1 MTDPALVEEWKQT
14 KTIGI
19 IGMGDMGQL
28 YAEKFTQHGWK
39 VVCCDREERFEE
51 LTDSCKGQRF
61 TVLKNGHLVSR
72 VSDYIIYSVEA
83 EIIDKIVKEYSP
95 STKVGSIVGG
105 QTSCKSPE
113 IRALE
118 KHLPPDVDIVSV
130 HSLHGPRVNPE
141 GQPLVLIKHRCHDEQ
156 SFPFVEAVMSSLKSK
171 HVYLTYEEHDRIT
184 ADTQAVT
191 HAAFLSMGVAW
202 YKKQLYPW
210 TIGVNRW
217 YGGFEDIKVNI
228 SLRIFSNKWHV
239 YAGLAITNPA
249 AHEQI
254 MQYAKSATELYA
266 LFLQDKKHELK
277 ERLYAAKNFVFGK
290 QSGRLLLDDS
300 ILEGYSLSKHVPQ
313 EGEETLPNSHLSL
326 LAIVDSWHQLQIN
339 PYDHIICSTPLFRIF
354 LGVTEY
360 LFMTPELLER
370 TIDAAVNE
378 TAFRADD
385 LEFVIAARSWSSI
398 VSFESYDLY
407 ERQFKEVQ
415 NFFKPMLSEANAIG
429 NEMIKTILR
438 HSDETSTSK

>member
-1 MTDPALVEEWKQT
+1 MAELNQVEVWKRT

-19 IGMGDMGQL
+19 IGLGDMGQM
-28 YAEKFTQHGWK
+28 YAEKFSESGWT
-39 VVCCDREERFEE
+39 VVCCDREERYEE
-51 LTDSCKGQRF
+51 LLECSQNKKYTI
-61 TVLKNGHLVSR
+61 LKNGHHVSR
-72 VSDYIIYSVEA
+72 ISDYIIYSVEA
-83 EIIDKIVKEYSP
+83 EIIDKIIGLYSP
-95 STKVGSIVGG
+95 STKVGSVVGG

-113 IRALE
+113 IKALE
-118 KHLPPDVDIVSV
+118 KHLPPDADIVSV
-130 HSLHGPRVNPE
+130 HSLHGPGVDPE
-141 GQPLVLIKHRCHDEQ
+141 GQPLVLIKHRCHNDK

-171 HVYLTYEEHDRIT
+171 HVYLTYEEHDKIT

-202 YKKQLYPW
+202 YKIQLYPW

-217 YGGFEDIKVNI
+217 FGGFENVKVNI
-228 SLRIFSNKWHV
+228 SLRIYSNKWHV

-249 AHEQI
+249 AHQQI
-254 MQYAKSATELYA
+254 MQYAKSATELFT
-266 LFLQDKKHELK
+266 LFAQNKKEELTQ
-277 ERLYAAKNFVFGK
+277 RLYAAKEFVFGK
-290 QSGRLLLDDS
+290 QEGLLLLDDS
-300 ILEGYSLSKHVPQ
+300 ILEKYSLSQHVPQ

-326 LAIVDSWHQLQIN
+326 LAIVDSWHQLKIN

-360 LFMTPELLER
+360 LFMTPDLLDK
-370 TIDAAVNE
+370 TIDAAINCD
-378 TAFRADD
+378 AFRADD

-407 ERQFKEVQ
+407 RRQFEEVQ
-415 NFFKPMLSEANAIG
+415 EFFKPMLPEANVIG

-438 HSDETSTSK
+438 HVDQKKA

>member
-1 MTDPALVEEWKQT
+1 MTEPSVIEEWKRT

-28 YAEKFTQHGWK
+28 YAEKFAHHGWK

-51 LTDSCKGQRF
+51 LLETSKHQKY
-61 TVLKNGHLVSR
+61 TVLRNGHLVSR

-95 STKVGSIVGG
+95 STKIGSIVGG

-113 IRALE
+113 IKAFE
-118 KHLPPDVDIVSV
+118 KYLPPDVDIVSV
-130 HSLHGPRVNPE
+130 HSLHGPRVDPE
-141 GQPLVLIKHRCHDEQ
+141 GQPLVLIKHRCHDKE
-156 SFPFVEAVMSSLKSK
+156 SFPLVEAVVSSLKSK

-217 YGGFEDIKVNI
+217 YGGFENVKVNI

-266 LFLQDKKHELK
+266 LFVQNKKEELK
-277 ERLYAAKNFVFGK
+277 ERLYAAKTFVFGK
-290 QSGRLLLDDS
+290 QTGLLLLDDS

-326 LAIVDSWHQLQIN
+326 LAIVDSWHQLRIN

-360 LFMTPELLER
+360 LFMTPDLLET
-370 TIDAAVNE
+370 TIGAAINE

-407 ERQFKEVQ
+407 RRQFKEVQ
-415 NFFKPMLSEANAIG
+415 DFFKPMLPEANKIG

-438 HSDETSTSK
+438 HSDRKNSS

>member
-1 MTDPALVEEWKQT
+1 MVEQGLIEEWKRT

-28 YAEKFTQHGWK
+28 YARKFAQNGWK
-39 VVCCDREERFEE
+39 VVCCDREENYLKLQNNCLDERY
-51 LTDSCKGQRF
+51 
-61 TVLKNGHLVSR
+61 TVLKNGHFVSR
-72 VSDYIIYSVEA
+72 ISDYVIYSVEA
-83 EIIDKIVKEYSP
+83 KLIDKIVGEYSA
-95 STKVGSIVGG
+95 STKIGAIVGG

-113 IRALE
+113 IKAFE

-130 HSLHGPRVNPE
+130 HSLHGPKVNTE
-141 GQPLVLIKHRCHDEQ
+141 GQPLVLIKHRCQREE
-156 SFPFVEAVMSSLKSK
+156 SFEFVETVMSSLKSK
-171 HVYLTYEEHDRIT
+171 HVYLTHEEHDKIT

-217 YGGFEDIKVNI
+217 YGGFENVKVNI

-249 AHEQI
+249 AHQQI
-254 MQYAKSATELYA
+254 MQYAKSATELFE
-266 LFLQDKKHELK
+266 LFVQNRKDELTR
-277 ERLYAAKNFVFGK
+277 RLSAARKFVFGK
-290 QSGRLLLDDS
+290 QERPLLLDDS
-300 ILEGYSLSKHVPQ
+300 ILEKYSLSQHEPQ
-313 EGEETLPNSHLSL
+313 EGEKTLPNSHLSL

-360 LFMTPELLER
+360 LFMTPDLLAT
-370 TIDAAVNE
+370 TIDAAINGD
-378 TAFRADD
+378 AFRADD
-385 LEFVIAARSWSSI
+385 LEFVIAARSWSTI

-407 ERQFKEVQ
+407 KRQFEEVQ
-415 NFFKPMLSEANAIG
+415 EFFKPMLPEANVIG

-438 HSDETSTSK
+438 HCDENST